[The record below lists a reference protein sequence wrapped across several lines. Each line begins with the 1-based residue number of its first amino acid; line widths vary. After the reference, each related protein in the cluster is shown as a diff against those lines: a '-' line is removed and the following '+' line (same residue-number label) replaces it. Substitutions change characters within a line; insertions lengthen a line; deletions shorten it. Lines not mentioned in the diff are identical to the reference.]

1 MVPRTNVTNMRRTEI
16 HRDALVRLTVLD
28 NEAAARLAE
37 QVLGQQGIP
46 SFSRSLQGGPGLWGS
61 AFNLP
66 HALYVHSADEMRAR
80 EALNLVPL
88 EVLERDGLR
97 LPPRRQSRRHQ
108 YQWWVVALVAL
119 IAALLVIT
127 AAPLAA
133 RLYS

>member
-1 MVPRTNVTNMRRTEI
+1 MTHMRRTES
-16 HRDALVRLTVLD
+16 HRDVLVRLTVLD
-28 NEAAARLAE
+28 NEATALLAE
-37 QVLGQQGIP
+37 QRLRQQGIP

-88 EVLERDGLR
+88 EVLERDGPR
-97 LPPRRQSRRHQ
+97 LPPRRQSRQ
-108 YQWWVVALVAL
+108 YQWWVVALVVL

-133 RLYS
+133 RLYG

>member
-1 MVPRTNVTNMRRTEI
+1 MSATMVPGKNMRRTET

-28 NEAAARLAE
+28 NEATARLAE
-37 QVLGQQGIP
+37 QRLRQQGIP

-66 HALYVHSADEMRAR
+66 HALYVHPKDEMRAR

-88 EVLERDGLR
+88 EVLERDGPR
-97 LPPRRQSRRHQ
+97 LLPRRQSR
-108 YQWWVVALVAL
+108 WLVVALVVL

-127 AAPLAA
+127 AAPLAT
-133 RLYS
+133 RLYG